1 MVKEIERAGIPV
13 VHMATVVPISLTIGA
28 NRIIPGVGIPYPLE
42 GVKPPTMDR
51 VKNAKALM
59 HTETYQE
66 YKNRVGVK
74 TLD

>member
-1 MVKEIERAGIPV
+1 MSINLKFF
-13 VHMATVVPISLTIGA
+13 H
-28 NRIIPGVGIPYPLE
+28 IIRWGNELGIPYPLE
-42 GVKPPTMDR
+42 GVKPPTADR

-66 YKNRVGVK
+66 YKNRIGVK